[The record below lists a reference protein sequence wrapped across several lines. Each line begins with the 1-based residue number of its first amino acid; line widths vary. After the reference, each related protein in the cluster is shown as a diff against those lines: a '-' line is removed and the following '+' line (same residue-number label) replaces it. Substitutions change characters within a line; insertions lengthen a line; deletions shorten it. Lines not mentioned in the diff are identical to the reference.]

1 MRKLTLHLD
10 DLAVTSFETNPAPK
24 ERGTVMA
31 NGPTNGNSCPQ
42 SCGFS
47 CAGSCDIS
55 CDPSC
60 ISTCPAAPCATFEET
75 CLC

>member
-1 MRKLTLHLD
+1 MKMLILNAD
-10 DLAVTSFETNPAPK
+10 DLAVTSFEISPAQAN
-24 ERGTVMA
+24 RGTVVA
-31 NGPTNGNSCPQ
+31 NGPTNGNTCPQ

-47 CAGSCDIS
+47 CDVSCDIS

-60 ISTCPAAPCATFEET
+60 ISTCPAAPCVTIDVT